1 MGKNPFGDDA
11 PLPPSRP
18 ENPFGEEDR
27 ETAAPAEAAGAVEHA
42 AARIRRL
49 KAMVGAEGLTASA
62 SRELMDQ
69 LNDALRAIARA
80 LRGLDRS

>member
-1 MGKNPFGDDA
+1 MVQNPFGDDT
-11 PLPPSRP
+11 PLPSRP
-18 ENPFGEEDR
+18 ENPFGDADR
-27 ETAAPAEAAGAVEHA
+27 ETATPAEAAGAVEHA

-49 KAMVGAEGLTASA
+49 KGMVGAEGLNASA

-69 LNDALRAIARA
+69 LNDALRAIARG

>member
-11 PLPPSRP
+11 PLPSRP
-18 ENPFGEEDR
+18 ASPFGDEDR
-27 ETAAPAEAAGAVEHA
+27 DTATPAEAAGAVEHA

-49 KAMVGAEGLTASA
+49 KGMVGAEGLTASA

-69 LNDALRAIARA
+69 LDDALRAIARG
-80 LRGLDRS
+80 LRGLSRS